1 MKARPGEYNPDLLD
15 LLGRVPLPR
24 VDDALEGMVKELTIG
39 NLTPGMYA
47 HEEILSTNGTLLVPK
62 GGEITHPL
70 IQRLK
75 NFANGVGVREPVRVL
90 VPSSRARAA

>member
-1 MKARPGEYNPDLLD
+1 
-15 LLGRVPLPR
+15 
-24 VDDALEGMVKELTIG
+24 
-39 NLTPGMYA
+39 MYA

-75 NFANGVGVREPVRVL
+75 NFANRVGVREPVRVL